1 MDAIYR
7 VCPRCGAEYVPSVGR
22 CLDCGVD
29 LIREG
34 EVAPPVEPE
43 IELPPVAELR
53 LVRPAELAWAQDLAA
68 ALIEQGV
75 SCRLEILRP
84 GADDAARARGLGPR
98 YGVFVRP
105 EDAARAAEVDAV
117 HARTQLPDL
126 EGAEALAGS
135 DEGCPACGADVAGD
149 AVECPECGLVFAPPE

>member
-1 MDAIYR
+1 MDASYR

-29 LIREG
+29 LVREG
-34 EVAPPVEPE
+34 EAAPPVEPE
-43 IELPPVAELR
+43 TDLPPAAELR

-75 SCRLEILRP
+75 PCRLEILPP
-84 GADDAARARGLGPR
+84 GPGDAARGFGAR

-105 EDAARAAEVDAV
+105 EDSARAAAVDAA

-126 EGAEALAGS
+126 EGVEPVAAG
-135 DEGCPACGADVAGD
+135 DEGCPACGASVSSDVE
-149 AVECPECGLVFAPPE
+149 ECPECGLVFAPHE